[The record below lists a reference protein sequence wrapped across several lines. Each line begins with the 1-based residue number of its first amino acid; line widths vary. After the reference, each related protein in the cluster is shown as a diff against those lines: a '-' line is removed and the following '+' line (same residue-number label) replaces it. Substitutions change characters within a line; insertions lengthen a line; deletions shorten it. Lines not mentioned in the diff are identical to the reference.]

1 MKFDDL
7 FEQRTLVAEK
17 LKKCIHVGVLN
28 FVHFPDNELSSISNV
43 I

>member
-17 LKKCIHVGVLN
+17 LKNV
-28 FVHFPDNELSSISNV
+28 FVKRDLPKYLFQKKRIFQDRH
-43 I
+43 